1 MIKTIKKMMA
11 VMAAVCLAGA
21 FTACSSG
28 DGDDPFKKPEVPFET
43 EGAIGNVVE
52 FKVNENTTGTANK
65 ITLKYRRSEKSAA
78 EKIILQGAKYNV
90 RLNDGD
96 TETVTGDLVFALNAY
111 GSCFDYDEGHEI
123 TDDDRKCGCF
133 EEGSTKIIDPD
144 TNAAEYQCELSYA
157 KKLVKGDVVK
167 FQVVSGAVAGEGKD
181 KKDAILPIIKVILI
195 DADASVDY
203 YKEVFEYTKEDGYPL
218 VIKSDA
224 AIDDG
229 EDVDA
234 GLLDNPVK
242 LLSWNQATVPAAK
255 FEGLTAGDSL
265 VFGFTKHDEPD
276 AGGDK
281 YQKVE
286 ILVTPKIEVEG
297 WTGTEKAVVLT
308 GAQAA
313 EIAENGLTF
322 QGHGL
327 NITSLTVKKG
337 DGKEPEGPKAPEAGE
352 EMLESAYNADWNLNG
367 LLAKEKFEN
376 AENGN
381 KIVFTYKGYDVENP
395 EYYCKFKLLDKDWGK
410 YGKGTLV
417 GGSIANSTD
426 TSDDDSYMA
435 IGVDTPTDITT
446 VYTIT
451 YVPTDEEWTVIKTK
465 GFAVAGFGATVTSV
479 KFVAVAK

>member
-1 MIKTIKKMMA
+1 MIKSIKKMMA

-96 TETVTGDLVFALNAY
+96 TETVTGDLVFALNKY
-111 GSCFDYDEGHEI
+111 GSCFDYEEGHEI
-123 TDDDRKCGCF
+123 TAADREACGCF
-133 EEGSTKIIDPD
+133 KEGSTEILDAD

-167 FQVVSGAVAGEGKD
+167 FQVVSGAIAGEGKD

-255 FEGLTAGDSL
+255 FEGLTASDSL

-352 EMLESAYNADWNLNG
+352 EMLESAYTVGWSDNTVISGAQFEKATTASKIVVKYVGAESRNYFALKIWDKDNNEYHEGTLTGASFAGGDTDPYAVNLDEDKKPADETTVYSITYAPSEAEWAALKTKGLMIGGNG
-367 LLAKEKFEN
+367 IKVTS
-376 AENGN
+376 
-381 KIVFTYKGYDVENP
+381 IVFTAE
-395 EYYCKFKLLDKDWGK
+395 
-410 YGKGTLV
+410 
-417 GGSIANSTD
+417 
-426 TSDDDSYMA
+426 
-435 IGVDTPTDITT
+435 
-446 VYTIT
+446 
-451 YVPTDEEWTVIKTK
+451 
-465 GFAVAGFGATVTSV
+465 
-479 KFVAVAK
+479 